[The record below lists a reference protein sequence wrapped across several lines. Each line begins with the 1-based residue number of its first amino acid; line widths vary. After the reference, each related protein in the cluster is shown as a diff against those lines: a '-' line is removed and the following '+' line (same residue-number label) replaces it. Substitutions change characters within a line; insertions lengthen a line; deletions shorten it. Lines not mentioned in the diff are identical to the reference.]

1 MTIREMRQELGMT
14 QGEFSSRYKIPF
26 RTIQN
31 WETEQRIPPEYIVD
45 LLESRVRY
53 DLNNRRTILLPEY
66 KSNKDNL
73 PCRSD
78 FIGATQWLKAVRKVL
93 GEDVVFA
100 LDDALM
106 CQGNFGGHSNEYLIW
121 VYGPDSLNRFNGV
134 VVLGN
139 KISKYSIIE
148 KNGLKFTNLNRTISD
163 AFANEEIYDMQGITE
178 AISRYYYS
186 NNESFDG
193 IYIDPEY
200 QYRFEK
206 LADDAINYYG
216 N

>member
-1 MTIREMRQELGMT
+1 MTIREMRQKLGMT

-31 WETEQRIPPEYIVD
+31 WETEQRTPPEYIVD
-45 LLESRVRY
+45 LLESRVSY
-53 DLNNRRTILLPEY
+53 DLNNRRTIILPEY

-73 PCRSD
+73 PRRPD
-78 FIGATQWLKAVRKVL
+78 YIGATQWLKAVKQAL

-121 VYGPDSLNRFNGV
+121 VYGPDSLSRFNGV

-139 KISKYSIIE
+139 KISKYSIAE

-186 NNESFDG
+186 NNDSFDG

>member
-1 MTIREMRQELGMT
+1 M
-14 QGEFSSRYKIPF
+14 
-26 RTIQN
+26 
-31 WETEQRIPPEYIVD
+31 
-45 LLESRVRY
+45 
-53 DLNNRRTILLPEY
+53 
-66 KSNKDNL
+66 
-73 PCRSD
+73 
-78 FIGATQWLKAVRKVL
+78 KAVKQAL

-106 CQGNFGGHSNEYLIW
+106 CQGNFGGQSNEYLIW
-121 VYGPDSLNRFNGV
+121 VYGPDSLSRFNGV

-139 KISKYSIIE
+139 KISKYSIAE

-163 AFANEEIYDMQGITE
+163 AFANEEIYDMQGIIE

-186 NNESFDG
+186 NNDSFDG